1 MKKKSVISKQ
11 ELISLIKNAILEN
24 IEKEGIDVNPQRQ
37 VTLTD
42 KHENL
47 VNTSLVNNPTCTKD
61 VIPSIE
67 VWSLFQRKSGGM
79 SDGNPMLYALKK
91 EKGYT
96 LTNPKIVYK
105 RIEDLCEQFIQN
117 HPNMSATLAI
127 PSTNQL
133 NKYLLN
139 TFKKKSRNTMII
151 DNLLVK
157 MSVQEVDDYIFKED
171 SLFRKQYGAQ
181 YEQAYEMFVNY
192 CSKMKD
198 GIFRIHLIED
208 IKMRKVID
216 HTIKIADQFYGKYL
230 SAINGK
236 DILIM
241 DDSIT
246 TGQSLREA
254 YQIIADCYEPKSITI
269 LTLMSPLYT
278 EDGEQLKNKY

>member
-1 MKKKSVISKQ
+1 MEKNNVISEQ
-11 ELISLIKNAILEN
+11 ELISIIKNDIFEN
-24 IEKEGIDVNPQRQ
+24 DGIDMSLQRQ

-47 VNTSLVNNPTCTKD
+47 VNISLVDNPTCTKD

-67 VWSLFQRKSGGM
+67 VWSLFQRKAGGI

-91 EKGYT
+91 EKGYS

-117 HPNMSATLAI
+117 HTNMATTLAI
-127 PSTNQL
+127 PSTNPL

-139 TFKKKSRNTMII
+139 TLKKKCKNTMII
-151 DNLLVK
+151 ENLLVK
-157 MSVQEVDDYIFKED
+157 MSVQEVDDYIFQED
-171 SLFRKQYGAQ
+171 SLFREKYKTQ
-181 YEQAYEMFVNY
+181 YEQAYEMFANY
-192 CSKMKD
+192 CLKMKD

-208 IKMRKVID
+208 MKMRKVID
-216 HTIKIADQFYGKYL
+216 NTIKVADQFYGKYL

-236 DILIM
+236 DILII
-241 DDSIT
+241 DDSVT

-254 YQIIADCYEPKSITI
+254 YQIIADCYEPRSITI
-269 LTLMSPLYT
+269 LTIISPLYI
-278 EDGEQLKNKY
+278 EDGECLKNHKK